1 MVPPTSKYP
10 ILYEINTRIW
20 RQRFGAA
27 TRLLDIPDT
36 YWQQLAAL
44 GVDYVWLMGVWQTG
58 PNILHYALDAGLQ
71 QAYQQALP
79 DWQEADIVGSPYAI
93 DHYVLHP
100 DLGAAGDLVRLKK
113 RLHAVGLRLML
124 DFVPNHFHA
133 ETSLLRTHPEIFLE
147 VTPDYLQRD
156 PQTYYQPPGLN
167 GRVFAHG
174 KDPYFAAWQ
183 DTVQVNYAAPAARE
197 FMGDLLLQLA
207 EQCDGLRC
215 DMAMLALP
223 NVLAQTWGNALT
235 TPHGERADFWPAA
248 IQRIRERYPNFVFLA
263 EVYWNLEWM
272 LQEQGF
278 DYTYDKRLLDRIHQG
293 NTQAI
298 REHLWAGTDFQR
310 RSARFLE
317 NHDEDRIRSV
327 LPTDQAQAAAL
338 ITYTIPGLRFF
349 FQGQWEGRRV
359 RVPVQL
365 GREPLEQ
372 EATNDRLF
380 LGAIPLAQLP
390 AFAPVSLSTA
400 AFYDYLLQLLREPTL
415 QQGHWEMLELGNTAI
430 LSWEWRWKDR
440 RFLIVINH
448 GTGVAEVALPSLSA
462 GAWQHYQ
469 GELVSAGPQR
479 LMGFRWLVLH
489 TTG

>member
-1 MVPPTSKYP
+1 
-10 ILYEINTRIW
+10 
-20 RQRFGAA
+20 
-27 TRLLDIPDT
+27 
-36 YWQQLAAL
+36 
-44 GVDYVWLMGVWQTG
+44 
-58 PNILHYALDAGLQ
+58 
-71 QAYQQALP
+71 
-79 DWQEADIVGSPYAI
+79 
-93 DHYVLHP
+93 VLHP
-100 DLGAAGDLVRLKK
+100 DLGAAGDLVLLKK
-113 RLHAVGLRLML
+113 RLHAAGLRLLL

-147 VTPDYLQRD
+147 VAAEYLPRD

-183 DTVQVNYAAPAARE
+183 DTVQVNYAAPEARE
-197 FMGDLLLQLA
+197 FMSDLLLQLA

-223 NVLAQTWGNALT
+223 HVVAQTWGNALN
-235 TPHGERADFWPAA
+235 TPYAERDDFWPTA
-248 IQRIRERYPNFVFLA
+248 IQRVRERYPNFVFLA

-293 NTQAI
+293 NTLAI
-298 REHLWAGTDFQR
+298 REHLWAGADFQR

-317 NHDEDRIRSV
+317 NHDEDRIRGL

-372 EATNDRLF
+372 EATNDRLL
-380 LGAIPLAQLP
+380 LGAILLAQLP
-390 AFAPVSLSTA
+390 GFTPVSLAMA

-415 QQGHWEMLELGNTAI
+415 QQGHWEMLELGNTAL
-430 LSWEWRWKDR
+430 LSWEWHWKDR

-448 GTGVAEVALPSLSA
+448 GVAVAEVILPSLPA
-462 GAWQHYQ
+462 GAWQHFHSSA
-469 GELVSAGPQR
+469 LVSAGPQR
-479 LMGFRWLVLH
+479 LPGFGWLVLH
-489 TTG
+489 TTGS